1 MIVKKIKI
9 EQELMDIEYNGL
21 YQEASIP
28 EMSYISLKE
37 GEVPETMVTS
47 TITNYEVKQV
57 WDGKEKENYLV
68 KINDLKVFDDL
79 LHIGINDINEI
90 IDKNNRKFYEEMEG
104 DYKLKI
110 SSKIKQLENNHLWR
124 RIFKKYV

>member
-1 MIVKKIKI
+1 MKVKKIKI